1 MFKSASESNEQVV
14 ERVDV
19 FWERGVE
26 PIEQGARDLEHSLS
40 VVSRL

>member
-1 MFKSASESNEQVV
+1 MFKSASESNEKVV
-14 ERVDV
+14 EKTDV

-26 PIEQGARDLEHSLS
+26 PFDKGARDFERPLG